1 VAVVGLAPEN
11 GLETKGGEA
20 LPELELVTES
30 ITPRWRVLWTHSNY
44 EQLVYDQ
51 LAAKGFE
58 LFLPTVEAWSRR
70 GGVRRLS
77 RVPLFRGYVF
87 LRHAMDKA
95 SYLEVYRTRGLVRVL
110 GERWDRLD
118 VVPDPDIAAIQ
129 TLVTSGRPILPYPY
143 LREGQRVRITRGP
156 LADVEG
162 ILVRV
167 NPKKGLLVVSVDLLR
182 RSVAVHLDC
191 TLLEAA

>member
-1 VAVVGLAPEN
+1 M
-11 GLETKGGEA
+11 ETKGGEA
-20 LPELELVTES
+20 LPEMVTES
-30 ITPRWRVLWTHSNY
+30 VMPRWRVLWTRSNC
-44 EQLVYDQ
+44 EQLVHDQ
-51 LAAKGFE
+51 LAAKGFDP
-58 LFLPTVEAWSRR
+58 FLPTVEAWSRR
-70 GGVRRLS
+70 GGVRRLA
-77 RVPLFRGYVF
+77 RIPMFGGYLF

-95 SYLEVYRTRGLVRVL
+95 SYLEVYKARGLVRIL

-118 VVPDPDIAAIQ
+118 VVPDSEIEAIQ
-129 TLVTSGRPILPYPY
+129 KVVHSGLSILPYPY

-162 ILVRV
+162 ILLRV
-167 NPKKGLLVVSVDLLR
+167 NPKKGLLVVSVELLR